1 MNPILLT
8 VICLVLVLMGV
19 LSTWRKVPQ
28 DKAVAVTGLKK
39 RVITGGGGI
48 VIPIFERTDRISLE
62 SMKLEVS
69 VRNALTSQ
77 GVGINANGVAIVKV
91 KSETSSILAAIEQFN
106 SSNEESTIQKI
117 KETTQDVLEG
127 KLREIVSTLT
137 VESIYKNREE
147 FSSEVQRVTVED
159 LASMGLEIKA
169 FTISDLSDDN
179 GYLTALGTARIAEVK
194 RDADIAKAEAIKT
207 TRIKTAEATREG
219 KEAELEAETRI
230 AEAQKDK
237 ELKTQEYRKQQET
250 AKAEA
255 DCAYQIKENLVKK
268 DVIEAEMQ
276 AQLVEKERQIEIARQ
291 EALRRQEELD
301 ATIRKQAE
309 AEKYRQEKQAEAE
322 KFRKIAEAEAEAESV
337 RVKALVEAEAVRLMG
352 QAEAEAIRLKGE
364 AEAEAM
370 QVRANAY
377 KQYGEAAITELIVSK
392 LPEIAQAIATPM
404 SQIDKI
410 VVIDNGTTDGSNGNG
425 AAKIPAYVTNVIS
438 QLPETVEA
446 LTGMDLMNVVQT
458 ALTKTN
464 SVNINLENCTDTPEV
479 SEEL

>member
-1 MNPILLT
+1 
-8 VICLVLVLMGV
+8 
-19 LSTWRKVPQ
+19 
-28 DKAVAVTGLKK
+28 
-39 RVITGGGGI
+39 
-48 VIPIFERTDRISLE
+48 
-62 SMKLEVS
+62 
-69 VRNALTSQ
+69 
-77 GVGINANGVAIVKV
+77 
-91 KSETSSILAAIEQFN
+91 
-106 SSNEESTIQKI
+106 
-117 KETTQDVLEG
+117 
-127 KLREIVSTLT
+127 
-137 VESIYKNREE
+137 
-147 FSSEVQRVTVED
+147 
-159 LASMGLEIKA
+159 MGLEVKA

-219 KEAELEAETRI
+219 KKAELEAETRI
-230 AEAQKDK
+230 AEAQKEK
-237 ELKTQEYRKQQET
+237 ELKTHEYRKQQET

-255 DCAYQIKENLVKK
+255 DCAYEIKQNLVKK
-268 DVIEAEMQ
+268 DVIEADMQ

-309 AEKYRQEKQAEAE
+309 AEKYRQEKEAEAE
-322 KFRKIAEAEAEAESV
+322 KFRKIAEAEAEAEAV
-337 RVKALVEAEAVRLMG
+337 RVKALVESEAIRLMG

-377 KQYGEAAITELIVSK
+377 KEYGEAAITELIISK
-392 LPEIAQAIATPM
+392 LPQIAEAIAMPM
-404 SQIDKI
+404 SQIEKI
-410 VVIDNGTTDGSNGNG
+410 VVVDNGGTNGNSG
-425 AAKIPAYVTNVIS
+425 AAKIPGYVTNIIS

-464 SVNINLENCTDTPEV
+464 SVNVAVNNSTADVIDV
-479 SEEL
+479 EE